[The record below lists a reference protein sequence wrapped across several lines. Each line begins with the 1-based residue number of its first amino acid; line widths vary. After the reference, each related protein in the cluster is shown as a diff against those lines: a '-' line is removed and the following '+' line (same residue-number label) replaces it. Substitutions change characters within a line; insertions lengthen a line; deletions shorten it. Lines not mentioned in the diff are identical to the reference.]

1 MFGMLIAILHLDR
14 IADSSRFACKRYV
27 SFIASLRVSSR
38 AIRPGLLSAAKSSW
52 LAGVSCSVHVLT
64 CNYGVSQV
72 DDGMTS
78 ST

>member
-1 MFGMLIAILHLDR
+1 MFGVLIAILHFNHVAGR
-14 IADSSRFACKRYV
+14 RGFACKSDV
-27 SFIASLRVSSR
+27 PFIAPLRVSSR
-38 AIRPGLLSAAKSSW
+38 AIRPRLLGAAKSSW
-52 LAGVSCSVHVLT
+52 LGGVSFPVHVLT